1 MNKEFMKMSII
12 ICFEYFCMIYSYTTG
27 TEQKN
32 YLVMIKIDPVV
43 RKRASVFFQEWTPRE
58 NPKNMKKRRGR
69 GGGRK
74 IVLKTKGLMS

>member
-1 MNKEFMKMSII
+1 MKMSIL
-12 ICFEYFCMIYSYTTG
+12 ICYEYFCMINSYSTG

-43 RKRASVFFQEWTPRE
+43 RKRGTSVFFQEWTPRE